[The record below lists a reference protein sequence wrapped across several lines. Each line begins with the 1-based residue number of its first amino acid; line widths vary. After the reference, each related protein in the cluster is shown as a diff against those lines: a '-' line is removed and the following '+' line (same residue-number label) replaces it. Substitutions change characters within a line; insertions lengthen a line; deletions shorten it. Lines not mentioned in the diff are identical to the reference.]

1 MRFFGKMLIFVYL
14 SFMIVLFLLSYR
26 EHEAYTIV
34 YSATVG
40 FSSHEYFDVHEISL
54 DGHSGMTITNGDRNF
69 AGRFAND
76 VLCSPNNE
84 EIYVTARGLY
94 RINRDG
100 TGFTSLATRGLYNR
114 MAIGADSSTIV
125 VSGSSIE
132 DYQNET
138 DSNLYLYDINSQ
150 SWQLLTR
157 GIRKEESPAWSPDMS
172 KIAFTFGFNERS
184 ETGIAIINRD
194 GSGEFILVPNVFY
207 NKEPAWSPDGET
219 IAFVSNRAG
228 DYDLYTIRPDG
239 SNMRQLTR
247 MGSIISPQWSPDG
260 RMISFSSNWRGDFE
274 IYVIDPIT
282 GVLLQITEDRANS
295 FNECWF
301 GAN

>member
-1 MRFFGKMLIFVYL
+1 LTIL
-14 SFMIVLFLLSYR
+14 LFLSYG
-26 EHEAYTIV
+26 EHEQYTIV

-40 FSSHEYFDVHEISL
+40 FASHEYFDVHEMSL
-54 DGHSGMTITNGDRNF
+54 DGHSRRTITNGDRNF
-69 AGRFAND
+69 AGRYAND

-100 TGFTSLATRGLYNR
+100 SDFASLATRGLYNR
-114 MAIGADSSTIV
+114 MAIAADSKTIV

-132 DYQNET
+132 EYQHET

-150 SWQLLTR
+150 SWQLLTE
-157 GIRKEESPAWSPDMS
+157 GVRKEESPAWSPDMR

-184 ETGIAIINRD
+184 ETGIAIINHD
-194 GSGEFILVPNVFY
+194 GSGEFILLPNRFY
-207 NKEPAWSPDGET
+207 NKEPSWSPDGT
-219 IAFVSNRAG
+219 QIAFVSNRNG
-228 DYDLYTIRPDG
+228 EYDLYTIRPDG
-239 SNMRQLTR
+239 SDMRQLTQ
-247 MGSIISPQWSPDG
+247 MGSIIAPAWSPDG
-260 RMISFSSNWRGDFE
+260 RMISFSSNWQGDFE
-274 IYVIDPIT
+274 IYVIDPVT
-282 GVLLQITEDRANS
+282 GILLQITEDRANS